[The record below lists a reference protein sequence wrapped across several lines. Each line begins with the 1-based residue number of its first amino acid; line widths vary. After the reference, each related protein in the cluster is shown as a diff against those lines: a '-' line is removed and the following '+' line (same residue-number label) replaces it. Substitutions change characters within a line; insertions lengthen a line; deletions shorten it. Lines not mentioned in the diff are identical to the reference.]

1 MAQQQ
6 LSAKRA
12 PRREVLDI
20 LREGDWGEVNY
31 RHRLS
36 CGHTVMKKRAS
47 KAIVL
52 ACIGCLKAKE
62 FSRGMVPA
70 SREDVDDSVMFA
82 LEVTHSKMQ
91 TGLAALLGVS
101 VESVDIVVNSNGDI
115 RYGLIFI
122 SAADIVRLVG

>member
-1 MAQQQ
+1 MAQGE

-36 CGHTVMKKRAS
+36 CGHTVLKKRAS

-52 ACIGCLKAKE
+52 ACVGCLKAKE
-62 FSRGMVPA
+62 FSRGVMPKPYT
-70 SREDVDDSVMFA
+70 ETDDSA
-82 LEVTHSKMQ
+82 LYAAEITHSKMQ
-91 TGLAALLGVS
+91 TGLASLLGIS
-101 VESVDIVVNSNGDI
+101 AESVDIVVNSNGDV
-115 RYGLIFI
+115 RYGLIFV
-122 SAADIVRLVG
+122 SASDIVRLVG